1 MVHVCSCSTG
11 AILGMVPVTHCCY
24 GEGTRTAN
32 ALIITPCFSFS
43 TALCVSPPHV
53 IVRNKSASRSQPS
66 AAAVAVNSNSSSSLC
81 FFPFLF
87 HTELQRCF
95 IDPTIHGPLETNC
108 EVEKGRS
115 AGLAGWVWWWDE
127 RQPLVDAPGH
137 FLQGLRLPRSN

>member
-1 MVHVCSCSTG
+1 MQYRSHPWDGARDTLLLRRGDPNRERANYNPVLFVFNSFVC
-11 AILGMVPVTHCCY
+11 
-24 GEGTRTAN
+24 
-32 ALIITPCFSFS
+32 F
-43 TALCVSPPHV
+43 PPHV